1 MKTRLTVLAVVA
13 AVVAGLSAPWGLSQ
27 AHEREAAVQGTA
39 KSINERRALNHGGK
53 ISVRNTVGSVQVTA
67 WDKSELELTGQLGA
81 GVERLV
87 LSGSATDL
95 VVEVQLKKGDRHWVG
110 GDTQLMLKVPS
121 GVEVQVETTSAD
133 IQLAGLAGV
142 IKAKTV
148 SGDLEA
154 DVQSQDVQLQS
165 VSGDLNLMAGKGR
178 QLGLTTVSG
187 DVHVQGAS
195 GALTAESVSGDIF
208 VTGGSFSQLRLKSV
222 SGDLEVTAAA
232 LPDAVVKVES
242 LSGDVQ
248 LNTTAELDAQLSL
261 KTFSGEKRCTLKA
274 TPTAA
279 EGRRTLYTLGEGR
292 AQISLTSFSG
302 DVMVSE
308 SKPQR

>member
-1 MKTRLTVLAVVA
+1 MNTRLIALAVGLAVV
-13 AVVAGLSAPWGLSQ
+13 VGLSAPWGSSQ
-27 AHEREAAVQGTA
+27 AHGREAAVQGTV
-39 KSINERRALNHGGK
+39 KSIHERRALNHGGK

-67 WDKSELELTGQLGA
+67 WAQSELELTGSLGA
-81 GVERLV
+81 GVERLLV
-87 LSGSATDL
+87 SGSATDL
-95 VVEVQLKKGDRHWVG
+95 TVEVQLKKGDRQWLG

-121 GVEVQVETTSAD
+121 GVELQLETTSAD
-133 IQLAGLAGV
+133 IQLEGLAGMV
-142 IKAKTV
+142 RAKTV
-148 SGDLEA
+148 SGDVEA

-165 VSGDLNLMAGKGR
+165 VSGDINIIAAQGR

-195 GALTAESVSGDIF
+195 GVLTAESVSGDIF
-208 VTGGSFSQLRLKSV
+208 VTGGSFGQLRLKSV

-232 LPDAVVKVES
+232 LPDAVVRAES

-248 LNTTAELDAQLSL
+248 LNTTAALDARLSL
-261 KTFSGEKRCTLKA
+261 KSFSGEKRCNLKA

-308 SKPQR
+308 SLPR